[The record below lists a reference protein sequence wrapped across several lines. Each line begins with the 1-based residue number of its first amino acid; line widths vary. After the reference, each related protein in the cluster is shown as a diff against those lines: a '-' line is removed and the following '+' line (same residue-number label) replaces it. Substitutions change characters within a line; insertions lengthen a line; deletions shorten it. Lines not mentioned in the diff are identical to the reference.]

1 MKKVIYYLLALC
13 LTFSIYNTAD
23 AQVRKVPAEVT
34 EAFRSKYPM
43 ATNVEWRD
51 KLSGFTAVFDLN
63 NIHYESKFTNKGFWQ
78 STENKMPEAE
88 LPDAIKDGFQKS
100 KYAEEWTIKKAYKIT
115 LREDKTQYR
124 LEIEKNDIQKKHLF
138 FDPNGRLL
146 RDNITL

>member
-1 MKKVIYYLLALC
+1 MKRIIYYCLALC
-13 LTFSIYNTAD
+13 FALAINTAD
-23 AQVRKVPAEVT
+23 AQVRKLPSEVT

-43 ATNVEWRD
+43 ARNVEWRD
-51 KLSGFTAVFDLN
+51 RLSGFTAVFDLDTV
-63 NIHYESKFTNKGFWQ
+63 HYEAKFTNKGFWQ
-78 STENKMPEAE
+78 STENKVPESEMPATV
-88 LPDAIKDGFQKS
+88 KDGFGKS
-100 KYAEEWTIKKAYKIT
+100 KYAEEWTIKNVYKIA